1 MNGFWDHKIKPS
13 MFVVADNGKEVYRG
27 SFKEGY
33 KLMNEQRSLPIMD
46 QRIEEQ
52 FGKIIKKFPILHHG
66 WDGDGYGYVVGNV
79 EHKYS
84 NEESYLGPFCKYKLI
99 LTNHSKP
106 YEADVSELRQKVIEY
121 QQMIG
126 ETSEAINIL
135 Q

>member
-1 MNGFWDHKIKPS
+1 MNGFWDHKTKPS

-33 KLMNEQRSLPIMD
+33 KLMNKQRSLPIMD
-46 QRIEEQ
+46 QQIEEQ

-66 WDGDGYGYVVGNV
+66 WDGDGYGYVVDNIQ
-79 EHKYS
+79 EK
-84 NEESYLGPFCKYKLI
+84 NLI

-106 YEADVSELRQKVIEY
+106 YLADASELSAKINQY

-126 ETSEAINIL
+126 ETNEAINLL